1 MEIIFMNKAFKAMK
15 LIAIKFCMCFIILG
29 SGSLIFC
36 QISLWPEVML
46 IRLAFNKN
54 GKKTAKALQPFVP
67 AGIATISNLQY
78 QKDDKD
84 AYLDVYY
91 PQSMIKIRKVLPTIM
106 WIHGGGWVSGS
117 KENVANYCKIL
128 AAKGFTVIAINYSIA
143 PEHTYPTPV
152 IQANQALDYLINN
165 YKNLHV
171 DPDSIIIAGDSG
183 GAHVAAQLANI
194 ISEPSYASE
203 MKMFPSITRAQLSG
217 VILFCGAYDLNQVDF
232 EGKYKG
238 FLKTVLWAYTGTED
252 FMTDPKIAP
261 ASVYNYISSTFPP
274 TFISVGNGDPLA
286 NQSHSLARKLTQMN
300 VKVDSLFYPKDY
312 SPVLPHEYQFNL
324 KGDAGKE
331 ALKKVSAFLSSG
343 IRK

>member
-1 MEIIFMNKAFKAMK
+1 MNKALKAMK
-15 LIAIKFCMCFIILG
+15 RILIKLFACLIILG
-29 SGSLIFC
+29 GGSFIFC
-36 QISLWPEVML
+36 QISPWPEAML

-67 AGIATISNLQY
+67 TGIATISNLQY

-91 PQSMIKIRKVLPTIM
+91 PQSLIRIRKILPTIM

-128 AAKGFTVIAINYSIA
+128 AGKGFTVVAINYSIA

-165 YKNLHV
+165 NKTLHV

-183 GAHVAAQLANI
+183 GAHIAAQLANI
-194 ISEPSYASE
+194 ISEPSYATE
-203 MKMFPSITRAQLSG
+203 MKMFPSITRPQLSG
-217 VILFCGAYDLNQVDF
+217 VILFCGAYDLKQVDF

-252 FMTDPKIAP
+252 FLTDPRIAP
-261 ASVYNYISSTFPP
+261 ASVLNYVTSTFPP
-274 TFISVGNGDPLA
+274 TFISVGNGDPLS
-286 NQSHSLARKLTQMN
+286 NQSHSLARKLVQMN
-300 VKVDSLFYPKDY
+300 VKVDTLFYSTDY

-324 KGDAGKE
+324 KGDEGKK
-331 ALKKVSAFLSSG
+331 ALEKVSAFLSSAV
-343 IRK
+343 KK